1 MSHIHTPT
9 HTHLHTLTHRRIQTF
24 NGLARVLG
32 MDEVMAIKAFK
43 SMKAA
48 QEWGGP
54 AEGMELSFQW
64 APLPQAAESR
74 RRRAYCLV
82 GGRGLRLCVLV
93 ETGG

>member
-1 MSHIHTPT
+1 
-9 HTHLHTLTHRRIQTF
+9 
-24 NGLARVLG
+24 

-74 RRRAYCLV
+74 RRRA
-82 GGRGLRLCVLV
+82 
-93 ETGG
+93 